1 MKEVGVSVSIS
12 LLYRILFGAYAHT
25 IGMQKRI
32 ANTLRTSRLKRMP
45 RLPSLGRQSS
55 FAILATAWTVLLL
68 MLFQPGTAAWAY
80 PAKDRNL
87 PSAGLAIEIPASLDD
102 VLQALQEVV
111 HDQIIHGTFMFEK
124 QQTLT
129 GAAAVDS
136 TPLFEPWR
144 EEGKV
149 FYKIRTQAIAPR
161 HFRDSADRGTIAVR
175 YIVTSVSAERTRL
188 RIDALFVEDSHH
200 GEHPSDGTVES
211 SESKLIQERVQAIQN
226 ARQEAAEDQRRR
238 ESIDLAN
245 QTIMRQREDETA
257 RMTAAESSEK
267 DLEQRVNALR
277 HQIEM
282 RIKAPGASLKSA
294 PFRSAADVAALTA
307 YADVL
312 IVIVTPRWYGVETPD
327 GRRGWLSQ
335 DQLEPLP

>member
-1 MKEVGVSVSIS
+1 MLLPERRRLKSVLPAIV
-12 LLYRILFGAYAHT
+12 I
-25 IGMQKRI
+25 QKRLV
-32 ANTLRTSRLKRMP
+32 NTMQTALPEPKLKRSTRP
-45 RLPSLGRQSS
+45 RRPFSASL
-55 FAILATAWTVLLL
+55 AAAWTVIM
-68 MLFQPGTAAWAY
+68 MLCPLCPAMQAY
-80 PAKDRNL
+80 AAKDRDL
-87 PSAGLAIEIPASLDD
+87 PSPGLAIEISATLDD
-102 VLQALQEVV
+102 VLQALQEVL
-111 HDQIIHGTFMFEK
+111 HDQIIHGTYMFEK

-144 EEGKV
+144 EDGKV
-149 FYKIRTQAIAPR
+149 FYKIRTEVIAPR

-175 YIVTSVSAERTRL
+175 YIVTSVSPERTRL
-188 RIDALFVEDSHH
+188 RIDAIFVEDSRH
-200 GEHPSDGTVES
+200 GSHPSDGTVES
-211 SESKLIQERVQAIQN
+211 SESKIIQERVQAIQN
-226 ARQEAAEDQRRR
+226 ARQEAAENQRRR

-245 QTIMRQREDETA
+245 QTIIRQREDETA
-257 RMTAAESSEK
+257 RMAAVESSER
-267 DLEQRVNALR
+267 DLEQRVDALR

-294 PFRSAADVAALTA
+294 PFRAAADVAAVAA
-307 YADVL
+307 YTDVL